1 MNKLILCGRLVRK
14 PETKVTKSK
23 KLVVFSIAIN
33 EGEKTTF
40 VDCESWE
47 KTAEIAE
54 KYLDKGHRVLIE
66 GKLRID
72 TYESK
77 KYPKCLVDKLE
88 LIHGKNE

>member
-1 MNKLILCGRLVRK
+1 MNKMILCGRLTK
-14 PETKVTKSK
+14 APEVKVAKSK
-23 KLVVFSIAIN
+23 KITVFSLAIN

-40 VDCESWE
+40 VDCETWE

-54 KYLDKGHRVLIE
+54 KYLEKGHRVLIE

-77 KYPKCLVDKLE
+77 KYPKCMVERIE
-88 LIHGKNE
+88 LIQDKSK